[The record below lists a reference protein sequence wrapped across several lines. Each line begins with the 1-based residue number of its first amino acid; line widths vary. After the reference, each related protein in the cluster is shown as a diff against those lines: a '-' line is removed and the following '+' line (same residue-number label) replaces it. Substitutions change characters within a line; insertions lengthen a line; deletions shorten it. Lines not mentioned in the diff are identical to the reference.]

1 MQVPNAPGADEL
13 VQSHFREHQT
23 VVARSLE
30 RLQEP
35 IRSGSAALIA
45 ALRAGHKIMAFGNG
59 GSAVEASH
67 LAGELLGRYSLDRR
81 PLPALAL
88 PSDPGVVTCI
98 ANDFGYPEV
107 FSRQLEAL
115 AQAGDVAVAFT
126 TSGRSENVLRGLCS
140 ARARGATTIALTG
153 MAGLAVGTADIQIAV
168 PSNATSHIQE
178 IHLIVLHIWCAAI
191 DLHLGRHADR
201 WSITEDIAHED

>member
-1 MQVPNAPGADEL
+1 MQEPNTPGADEL
-13 VQSHFREHQT
+13 VQSHFREHQA

-30 RLQEP
+30 LLQEP
-35 IRSGSAALIA
+35 IRVGVRCAHRRT
-45 ALRAGHKIMAFGNG
+45 RAGHKIIAFGNG

-126 TSGRSENVLRGLCS
+126 TSGKSENVLRGLCS
-140 ARARGATTIALTG
+140 AQEQGATTIALTG
-153 MAGLAVGTADIQIAV
+153 MAGLAKPALPT
-168 PSNATSHIQE
+168 SRSRFRATQRPIS
-178 IHLIVLHIWCAAI
+178 
-191 DLHLGRHADR
+191 RR
-201 WSITEDIAHED
+201 SI